1 MNGDLVCRLG
11 VDVGGTFTDLALL
24 ARDGHLVT
32 RKVLSTSGNYA
43 EAIFAGITDVL
54 QEAGIT
60 GGNVKELIHG
70 TTLATNAIIERRGAR
85 TGLVTTEGFR
95 DLLEIGRLR
104 LMRLYDMD
112 QERPA
117 PLVRRRWRFE
127 VAERLDHR
135 GVVIR
140 PLNRDGLERA
150 IAGIAAENL
159 ESVAVCLIHAY
170 ANPEHERAVA
180 AAIRERLP
188 EVYLAL
194 SSEVLPEIREFER
207 TSTTV
212 ANAYV
217 MPVLDRYLSTLET
230 GLGAFDIKAPLLT
243 MQSNGG
249 VMTAAR
255 ARARPVQLIESGP
268 AAGVIG
274 TAAMARRLGVAN
286 VISLDMGGT
295 TTKASVIEEYE
306 IRRSSEFEVG
316 GPISRG
322 SRLNKG
328 GGYLLRTPA
337 IDIAEVGAGGG
348 SILTVDVAGALH
360 VGPRSAG
367 AVPGPV
373 CYGNGGAAATLT
385 DANVTLGYL
394 AQDRLPSGLP
404 LDAAKA
410 RSAIF
415 AQIAPALGLP
425 LEEAA
430 YGAYLVDCAGIARAV
445 RAVTIERGRE
455 PRDFTLVAFGGN
467 DPLFAAE
474 TARTLEIRTVLVPP
488 VPGVFSAVG
497 LLEAELEHHLVRTL
511 NAPLAALTEDDV
523 ESAFEALADQATSLM
538 RETASVIDRAVDAKY
553 AGQSFELT
561 IPLPGPRTPVA
572 AIAEIFAREHE
583 RTYGHRAHADPVHI
597 VNARIV
603 ARIPRD
609 GFVRPAMPRNLSPMR
624 GRFGATARNAYFGQ
638 HHGTLATPVLSRVEL
653 KPEETMGRAAADRRV
668 RRDDTGAARLL
679 SPARSLRQHRHS
691 DRSLRWINAGSANR
705 YCSNWLSM
713 PLTRSST
720 KWRSRS
726 CALPTPIT

>member
-1 MNGDLVCRLG
+1 MNGEPTCRLG
-11 VDVGGTFTDLALL
+11 IDVGGTFTDLVLL
-24 ARDGHLVT
+24 TRDGSLVT

-43 EAIFAGITDVL
+43 DAIFAGIAEVL
-54 QEAGIT
+54 QEAGIC
-60 GGNVKELIHG
+60 GPNLKELIHG
-70 TTLATNAIIERRGAR
+70 TTVATNAIIERRGAR

-135 GVVIR
+135 GEVIR
-140 PLNRDGLERA
+140 PLDHDSLDRA

-170 ANPEHERAVA
+170 ANPKHEHTIA
-180 AAIRERLP
+180 ALIRERLP
-188 EVYLAL
+188 EVYLTL
-194 SSEVLPEIREFER
+194 SSDVLPEIREFER

-217 MPVLDRYLSTLET
+217 MPVMDRYLSTLET
-230 GLGAFDIKAPLLT
+230 GLGAFEIRAPLLT

-274 TAAMARRLGVAN
+274 AAAMARRLGVAN
-286 VISLDMGGT
+286 VITLDMGGT

-348 SILTVDVAGALH
+348 SILAVDSAGALH
-360 VGPRSAG
+360 VGPHSAG

-373 CYGNGGAAATLT
+373 SYANGGTAATLT
-385 DANVTLGYL
+385 DADVVLGYL
-394 AQDRLPSGLP
+394 AQDRLPSGLRI
-404 LDAAKA
+404 DAAKA
-410 RSAIF
+410 RDAIS
-415 AQIAPALGLP
+415 AQIALPLSLP

-430 YGAYLVDCAGIARAV
+430 YGAYLVGCAGIARAV
-445 RAVTIERGRE
+445 RAVTIERGRD
-455 PRDFTLVAFGGN
+455 PRDFTLIAFGGN
-467 DPLFAAE
+467 GPLFAAE
-474 TARTLEIRTVLVPP
+474 MARTLEIGMVLVPP
-488 VPGVFSAVG
+488 APGVFSAAG
-497 LLEAELEHHLVRTL
+497 LLEAELEHHLVRTV
-511 NAPLAALTEDDV
+511 NASLAELTEDTV
-523 ESAFEALADQATSLM
+523 ESAFEALAEEARGLVRQSATPL
-538 RETASVIDRAVDAKY
+538 IDCAIDVKY

-561 IPLPGPRTPVA
+561 IQLPGPRIPVA

-583 RTYGHRAHADPVHI
+583 RTYGHRADADPVQI
-597 VNARIV
+597 VNVRIV
-603 ARIPRD
+603 ARLPR
-609 GFVRPAMPRNLSPMR
+609 GGSSPSAMAQDKSSMSA
-624 GRFGATARNAYFGQ
+624 RFG
-638 HHGTLATPVLSRVEL
+638 
-653 KPEETMGRAAADRRV
+653 D
-668 RRDDTGAARLL
+668 
-679 SPARSLRQHRHS
+679 
-691 DRSLRWINAGSANR
+691 
-705 YCSNWLSM
+705 
-713 PLTRSST
+713 
-720 KWRSRS
+720 
-726 CALPTPIT
+726 

>member
-1 MNGDLVCRLG
+1 MTRDHACRLG
-11 VDVGGTFTDLALL
+11 VDVGGTFTDLVL
-24 ARDGHLVT
+24 ATEDGRIT
-32 RKVLSTSGNYA
+32 CRKVLSTSGNYA
-43 EAIFAGITDVL
+43 EAILGGIRDVL
-54 QEAGIT
+54 AEAGIA
-60 GGNVKELIHG
+60 GDRVEELIHG
-70 TTLATNAIIERRGAR
+70 TTVATNAIIERRGAR

-135 GVVIR
+135 GEVIR
-140 PLNRDGLERA
+140 PLDRDSLAQA
-150 IAGIAAENL
+150 IAGIAAESIQ
-159 ESVAVCLIHAY
+159 SVAVCLIHAY
-170 ANPEHERAVA
+170 ANPAHERAVA

-188 EVYLAL
+188 EIYLTV

-217 MPVLDRYLSTLET
+217 MPILDRYLSSLET
-230 GLGAFDIKAPLLT
+230 GLGAFGIRAPLLT

-249 VMTAAR
+249 VMTASR

-268 AAGVIG
+268 AAGVIAA
-274 TAAMARRLGVAN
+274 AAMARRVGIAN
-286 VISLDMGGT
+286 VVSLDMGGT
-295 TTKASVIEEYE
+295 TAKASVVEDYE

-348 SILTVDVAGALH
+348 SVINLDDAGALH
-360 VGPRSAG
+360 VGPHSAG

-373 CYGNGGAAATLT
+373 CYDNGGTAATLT
-385 DANVTLGYL
+385 DANIALGYL
-394 AQDRLPSGLP
+394 SQDWLPSGLR

-410 RSAIF
+410 RSAIA
-415 AQIAPALGLP
+415 AQVASPLGLP

-430 YGAYLVDCAGIARAV
+430 YGAFLVGCAGIARAV
-445 RAVTIERGRE
+445 RAVTIERGRD
-455 PRDFTLVAFGGN
+455 PRDFTLIAFGGN
-467 DPLFAAE
+467 GPLFAAE
-474 TARTLEIRTVLVPP
+474 MARTLEIGNVLVPP
-488 VPGVFSAVG
+488 APGVFSAVG

-511 NAPLAALTEDDV
+511 NAPLAQLTDDLV
-523 ESAFEALADQATSLM
+523 ERAFQALADEARGLIGEAASL
-538 RETASVIDRAVDAKY
+538 EIERAVDAKY

-561 IPLPGPRTPVA
+561 IPLPGPKTSA
-572 AIAEIFAREHE
+572 AVIAEIFAREHE
-583 RTYGHRAHADPVHI
+583 RTYGHRAVRDLVQI
-597 VNARIV
+597 VNIRIV

-609 GFVRPAMPRNLSPMR
+609 GLRSALPQVATSAKE
-624 GRFGATARNAYFGQ
+624 RFGGDKRKAYFGQ
-638 HHGTLATPVLSRVEL
+638 HCGTLATPILDRL
-653 KPEETMGRAAADRRV
+653 DLARAKPRYGPLLIDEYDATTLVPPGCSACLDGFDNIVIRI
-668 RRDDTGAARLL
+668 GA
-679 SPARSLRQHRHS
+679 
-691 DRSLRWINAGSANR
+691 
-705 YCSNWLSM
+705 
-713 PLTRSST
+713 
-720 KWRSRS
+720 
-726 CALPTPIT
+726 

>member
-1 MNGDLVCRLG
+1 MNGELTCRLG
-11 VDVGGTFTDLALL
+11 IDVGGTFTDLVLL
-24 ARDGHLVT
+24 TRDGSLVT

-43 EAIFAGITDVL
+43 EAIFAGIAEVL
-54 QEAGIT
+54 QEAGIL
-60 GGNVKELIHG
+60 GGNLKELIHG
-70 TTLATNAIIERRGAR
+70 TTVATNAIIERRGAR

-127 VAERLDHR
+127 VAERLTHR
-135 GVVIR
+135 GEVVR
-140 PLNRDGLERA
+140 PLDHDSLDRA

-170 ANPEHERAVA
+170 ANPKHEQAIA
-180 AAIRERLP
+180 ASIRERLP
-188 EVYLAL
+188 EVYLTL

-230 GLGAFDIKAPLLT
+230 GLDAFEIRAPLLT
-243 MQSNGG
+243 MQSSGG

-255 ARARPVQLIESGP
+255 ARVRPVQLIESGP

-274 TAAMARRLGVAN
+274 AAAMARRLGVAN

-348 SILTVDVAGALH
+348 SILAVDSAGALH
-360 VGPRSAG
+360 VGPHSAG

-373 CYGNGGAAATLT
+373 SYANGGTAATLT
-385 DANVTLGYL
+385 DANVALGYL
-394 AQDRLPSGLP
+394 AQDRLPSGLRI
-404 LDAAKA
+404 DAAKA
-410 RSAIF
+410 RDAIS
-415 AQIAPALGLP
+415 AQIALPLGLP

-430 YGAYLVDCAGIARAV
+430 FGAHLVGCAGIARAV
-445 RAVTIERGRE
+445 RAVTIERGRD
-455 PRDFTLVAFGGN
+455 PRDFTLIAFGGN
-467 DPLFAAE
+467 GPLFAAE
-474 TARTLEIRTVLVPP
+474 MARTLKIGTVLVPP
-488 VPGVFSAVG
+488 APGVFSAVG

-511 NAPLAALTEDDV
+511 NAPLAELTEDDV
-523 ESAFEALADQATSLM
+523 ESAFEALAEEARGLV
-538 RETASVIDRAVDAKY
+538 RETATPLVERAIDVKY

-572 AIAEIFAREHE
+572 AIAEIFAHEHE
-583 RTYGHRAHADPVHI
+583 HTYGHRAGADPVQI
-597 VNARIV
+597 VNVRIV
-603 ARIPRD
+603 ARLPRD
-609 GFVRPAMPRNLSPMR
+609 GFSPSARLHNKSSMSA
-624 GRFGATARNAYFGQ
+624 RFGDNMRDAYFGR
-638 HHGTLATPVLSRVEL
+638 HHGILATPVLGRFEL
-653 KPEETMGRAAADRRV
+653 HRKELGGGPLLIDEYDATTLVPPGCF
-668 RRDDTGAARLL
+668 ARLDQFNNIVIRIE
-679 SPARSLRQHRHS
+679 A
-691 DRSLRWINAGSANR
+691 
-705 YCSNWLSM
+705 
-713 PLTRSST
+713 
-720 KWRSRS
+720 
-726 CALPTPIT
+726 

>member
-1 MNGDLVCRLG
+1 MNGDPACRLG
-11 VDVGGTFTDLALL
+11 VDVGGTFTDLVLVTQ
-24 ARDGHLVT
+24 DGRFIT
-32 RKVLSTSGNYA
+32 RKVLSTSANYA
-43 EAIFAGITDVL
+43 EAIFGGIADVL
-54 QEAGIT
+54 QDAGVA
-60 GGNVKELIHG
+60 GGNIKELIHG
-70 TTLATNAIIERRGAR
+70 TTVATNAIIERRGAR
-85 TGLVTTEGFR
+85 TGLVTTDGFR

-135 GVVIR
+135 GEVIQ
-140 PLNRDGLERA
+140 PLDRDSVERA

-159 ESVAVCLIHAY
+159 ESVAVCLIHSY
-170 ANPEHERAVA
+170 ANPQHEQAVA
-180 AAIRERLP
+180 AAVRERLP
-188 EVYLAL
+188 RVYLTL

-217 MPVLDRYLSTLET
+217 MPLLDRYLSTLET
-230 GLGAFDIKAPLLT
+230 GLGEFEITAPLLT

-255 ARARPVQLIESGP
+255 ARTRPVQLIESGP

-274 TAAMARRLGVAN
+274 AAAMARQLSMAN
-286 VISLDMGGT
+286 IISLDMGGT

-348 SILTVDVAGALH
+348 SILTVDDAGALH
-360 VGPRSAG
+360 VGPHSAG

-373 CYGNGGAAATLT
+373 CYGNGGTAVTLT

-394 AQDRLPSGLP
+394 AQDRLPSGLR
-404 LDAAKA
+404 LDAATA
-410 RSAIF
+410 WSAIS
-415 AQIAPALGLP
+415 AQIASPLGLP

-430 YGAYLVDCAGIARAV
+430 YGAYLVGCAGIARAV
-445 RAVTIERGRE
+445 RAVTIERGRD
-455 PRDFTLVAFGGN
+455 PRDFTLIAFGGN
-467 DPLFAAE
+467 GPLFAAE
-474 TARTLEIRTVLVPP
+474 MARTLEIGTVLVPP
-488 VPGVFSAVG
+488 APGVFSAVG

-511 NAPLAALTEDDV
+511 NAPLAELTEADV
-523 ESAFEALADQATSLM
+523 ESAFEALTEEAKGLM
-538 RETASVIDRAVDAKY
+538 RESLVIDRALDAKY
-553 AGQSFELT
+553 VGQSFELT
-561 IPLPGPRTPVA
+561 IQLPGPRTPVS
-572 AIAEIFAREHE
+572 AIAEAFAREHQ
-583 RTYGHRAHADPVHI
+583 RTYGHRADADPVQI
-597 VNARIV
+597 VNVRII

-609 GFVRPAMPRNLSPMR
+609 RFFPSAMPSNNSSMS
-624 GRFGATARNAYFGQ
+624 GRVSGGVRNAYFGQ
-638 HHGTLATPVLSRVEL
+638 QHGVRATPVLSRFEL
-653 KPEETMGRAAADRRV
+653 DRDEP
-668 RRDDTGAARLL
+668 RRGPLL
-679 SPARSLRQHRHS
+679 IDEYDATTLAPP
-691 DRSLRWINAGSANR
+691 GCSACLDHLNNILIR
-705 YCSNWLSM
+705 IE
-713 PLTRSST
+713 
-720 KWRSRS
+720 
-726 CALPTPIT
+726 A

>member
-1 MNGDLVCRLG
+1 MTRDTACRLG
-11 VDVGGTFTDLALL
+11 VDVGGTFTDLVLVTQG
-24 ARDGHLVT
+24 GHVVT

-43 EAIFAGITDVL
+43 EAIFAGIHDVL
-54 QEAGIT
+54 EEAGIP
-60 GGNVKELIHG
+60 GDRVRELIHG
-70 TTLATNAIIERRGAR
+70 TTVATNAIIERRGAR
-85 TGLVTTEGFR
+85 AGLVTTEGFG

-127 VAERLDHR
+127 VLERLDHR
-135 GVVIR
+135 GAVIR
-140 PLNRDGLERA
+140 PLDPNTLEQA
-150 IAGIAAENL
+150 VAGIAAEKI

-170 ANPEHERAVA
+170 ANPAHERAVA

-188 EVYLAL
+188 GVYLTL

-217 MPVLDRYLSTLET
+217 MPVLDSYLSSLET
-230 GLGAFDIKAPLLT
+230 GLGRFGIPAPLLT

-274 TAAMARRLGVAN
+274 AAAMARRLGLAN

-295 TTKASVIEEYE
+295 TTKASVVEEYE
-306 IRRSSEFEVG
+306 IRRSNEFEVG

-348 SILTVDVAGALH
+348 SIIMVDDAGALH
-360 VGPRSAG
+360 VGPNSAG

-373 CYGNGGAAATLT
+373 CYDNGGTAATLT
-385 DANVTLGYL
+385 DANATLGYL
-394 AQDRLPSGLP
+394 SQDRLPSGLR

-410 RSAIF
+410 RSAIA
-415 AQIAPALGLP
+415 AQIAAPLGLSS
-425 LEEAA
+425 EEAA
-430 YGAYLVDCAGIARAV
+430 YGAFLVGCASIARAV
-445 RAVTIERGRE
+445 RAVTIERGRD
-455 PRDFTLVAFGGN
+455 PRDFTLIAFGGN
-467 DPLFAAE
+467 GPLFAAE
-474 TARTLEIRTVLVPP
+474 MARTLAIGAVLVPP
-488 VPGVFSAVG
+488 APGVFSAVG
-497 LLEAELEHHLVRTL
+497 LLEADLEHHLVRTL
-511 NAPLAALTEDDV
+511 NATLAELTDDAV
-523 ESAFEALADQATSLM
+523 DTAFEALGDEARGLM
-538 RETASVIDRAVDAKY
+538 GEAASPLIERAVDAKY

-572 AIAEIFAREHE
+572 AIADIFAREHE
-583 RTYGHRAHADPVHI
+583 RTYGHRADGDPVQI
-597 VNARIV
+597 VNLRIV
-603 ARIPRD
+603 ARSPRD
-609 GFVRPAMPRNLSPMR
+609 SFPSALR
-624 GRFGATARNAYFGQ
+624 GESSLRDPFGGSKRNAYFGE
-638 HHGTLATPVLSRVEL
+638 HYGILATPVLDRFDL
-653 KPEETMGRAAADRRV
+653 ARAEARRGPMLIDEYDATTLV
-668 RRDDTGAARLL
+668 PPGCSAQLDDFDNIVIRIEA
-679 SPARSLRQHRHS
+679 
-691 DRSLRWINAGSANR
+691 
-705 YCSNWLSM
+705 
-713 PLTRSST
+713 
-720 KWRSRS
+720 
-726 CALPTPIT
+726 

>member
-1 MNGDLVCRLG
+1 MNGDSACRLG
-11 VDVGGTFTDLALL
+11 VDVGGTFTDLVLVTQ
-24 ARDGHLVT
+24 DGRVVT
-32 RKVLSTSGNYA
+32 RKILSTSSNYA
-43 EAIFAGITDVL
+43 EGIFAGIAEVMQD
-54 QEAGIT
+54 AGVA

-70 TTLATNAIIERRGAR
+70 TTVATNALIERRGAR

-135 GVVIR
+135 GEVIH
-140 PLNRDGLERA
+140 PLDRASLERA
-150 IAGIAAENL
+150 IAGIVAENL
-159 ESVAVCLIHAY
+159 EAVAVCLIHAY
-170 ANPEHERAVA
+170 ANPAHERAVA
-180 AAIRERLP
+180 ASIRERLP
-188 EVYLAL
+188 KGYLTL
-194 SSEVLPEIREFER
+194 SSDVLPEIREFER

-217 MPVLDRYLSTLET
+217 MPVLDSYLSTLET
-230 GLGAFDIKAPLLT
+230 GLGAFEIKAPLLT

-249 VMTAAR
+249 VMPAAR

-274 TAAMARRLGVAN
+274 AAAMARRLGIAN

-348 SILTVDVAGALH
+348 SIVSVDDAGALH
-360 VGPRSAG
+360 VGPHSAG

-373 CYGNGGAAATLT
+373 VYDNGGTAANLT

-394 AQDRLPSGLP
+394 SQARLPSGLR

-410 RSAIF
+410 RSAIA
-415 AQIAPALGLP
+415 AQVAPALGLP

-430 YGAYLVDCAGIARAV
+430 YGAYLVGCASIARAV
-445 RAVTIERGRE
+445 RAVTIERGRD
-455 PRDFTLVAFGGN
+455 PRDFTLIAFGGN
-467 DPLFAAE
+467 GPLFAAE
-474 TARTLEIRTVLVPP
+474 MARSLEIGTILIPP
-488 VPGVFSAVG
+488 APGVFSAIG
-497 LLEAELEHHLVRTL
+497 LLEAQVEHHLVKTFLR
-511 NAPLAALTEDDV
+511 PLFGTKTSEISAAVAELER
-523 ESAFEALADQATSLM
+523 EAEALLSAEGSRA
-538 RETASVIDRAVDAKY
+538 EVEIERAVDLKY
-553 AGQSFELT
+553 QGQSFELT
-561 IPLPGPRTPVA
+561 VPLPA
-572 AIAEIFAREHE
+572 AWSEDALRELAQSFGREHE
-583 RTYGHRAHADPVHI
+583 RTYGHRAEGDPI
-597 VNARIV
+597 QMVNLR
-603 ARIPRD
+603 
-609 GFVRPAMPRNLSPMR
+609 L
-624 GRFGATARNAYFGQ
+624 TARVRAPADRAGLRLGDGRSGAGGERRAYFGPA
-638 HHGTLATPVLSRVEL
+638 HGTLATPVIA
-653 KPEETMGRAAADRRV
+653 RAQLGTALRPGPLLVDEYDATTLV
-668 RRDDTGAARLL
+668 PPGCAARL
-679 SPARSLRQHRHS
+679 
-691 DRSLRWINAGSANR
+691 
-705 YCSNWLSM
+705 
-713 PLTRSST
+713 
-720 KWRSRS
+720 
-726 CALPTPIT
+726 